1 VQAIGGTKGSMVQP
15 FSNLQQTS
23 QFFMNNTKYIPAS
36 LLATA
41 KDTFPGLVP
50 LPLGSPTALSKYN
63 LNAQDNV
70 PLNDPQQI
78 PLQFV
83 FEPADCKIFYTAQ
96 TLLNPNALWA
106 YVHDVAWK
114 GQACAWGSVTA
125 NSTVVAKTGNNASA
139 LTNYTRPPS
148 GPGGLQVKNDASG
161 SSTIM
166 SGMFVIAGIMAF
178 LMM

>member
-1 VQAIGGTKGSMVQP
+1 MVQP

-23 QFFMNNTKYIPAS
+23 QFFMNNTKYIPAN

-50 LPLGSPTALSKYN
+50 LPLGSPAALSKYN
-63 LNAQDNV
+63 LNAQDNI
-70 PLNDPQQI
+70 PEGDSQQI

-114 GQACAWGSVTA
+114 GQACAWGSVNAA
-125 NSTVVAKTGNNASA
+125 NSTVAAKNTTTPT
-139 LTNYTRPPS
+139 TNYTQPSS

-166 SGMFVIAGIMAF
+166 SGMFVVAGIVAF
-178 LMM
+178 MMM

>member
-1 VQAIGGTKGSMVQP
+1 MVQP

-23 QFFMNNTKYIPAS
+23 QFFMNNTKYIPAN

-50 LPLGSPTALSKYN
+50 LPLGSPAALSKYN
-63 LNAQDNV
+63 LNAQDNI
-70 PLNDPQQI
+70 PLDDPQQI

-83 FEPADCKIFYTAQ
+83 FEPADCKIFYTAA
-96 TLLNPNALWA
+96 TLLNPNALWS

-114 GQACAWGSVTA
+114 GQACAWGSVTTP
-125 NSTVVAKTGNNASA
+125 NSTVAAKNTSAS
-139 LTNYTRPPS
+139 TNYTRPSP

-166 SGMFVIAGIMAF
+166 SGMFVVAGIVAF
-178 LMM
+178 MMM